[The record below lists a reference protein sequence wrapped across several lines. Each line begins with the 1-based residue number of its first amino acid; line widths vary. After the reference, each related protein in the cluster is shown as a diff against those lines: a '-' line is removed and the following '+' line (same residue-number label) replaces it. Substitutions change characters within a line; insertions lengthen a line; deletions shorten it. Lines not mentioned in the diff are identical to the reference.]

1 MRTLALAVCTA
12 IGLASIVPAA
22 PVRAAPAQGGRMPA
36 PIVFFDI
43 AGPDMAKQ
51 AAFYRAVFDWDVAPD
66 GRFSAPAAAPLAGT
80 LRADPADKVLYFGVD
95 DVTAALARITAAGG
109 QVVAPRFEVKGVVVL
124 GLFTDPAGN
133 RLGLVEMAGGKPKV
147 P

>member
-1 MRTLALAVCTA
+1 MRKLVIAACGALALA
-12 IGLASIVPAA
+12 LAHPALA
-22 PVRAAPAQGGRMPA
+22 AQGGHMPA

-51 AAFYRAVFDWDVAPD
+51 AAFYRTVFDWDVGAAGQVTAP
-66 GRFSAPAAAPLAGT
+66 SVLPLPGT
-80 LRADPADKVLYFGVD
+80 LRADPAEKVIYLGVE
-95 DVTAALARITAAGG
+95 DVTATLAKIEANGG
-109 QVVAPRFEVKGVVVL
+109 KVVTPRFEVKGVVVL

-133 RLGLVEMAGGKPKV
+133 RMGLVEMAGGKPKV

>member
-1 MRTLALAVCTA
+1 MKPALLAAATLAAVV
-12 IGLASIVPAA
+12 L
-22 PVRAAPAQGGRMPA
+22 AQGAIAQTGKPMPA

-51 AAFYRAVFDWDVAPD
+51 AAFYRTVFDWDVGQD
-66 GRFSAPAAAPLAGT
+66 GRFSAPVTPRLAGT
-80 LRADPADKVLYFGVD
+80 LRQDPKDKIIYLGVD
-95 DVTAALARITAAGG
+95 DVTATLAKVTANGG
-109 QVVAPRFEVKGVVVL
+109 HVIQPRMEVKGVVVL

-133 RLGLVEMAGGKPKV
+133 SMGLVELKDGMPKI

>member
-1 MRTLALAVCTA
+1 MTLAAWAA
-12 IGLASIVPAA
+12 IGLALAHPAA
-22 PVRAAPAQGGRMPA
+22 AATGGHMPA

-51 AAFYRAVFDWDVAPD
+51 AAFYRTVFDWNTRPD
-66 GRFSAPAAAPLAGT
+66 GGFTAPAPAAAALPGT
-80 LRADPADKVLYFGVD
+80 LRADPAGKIIYIGVD
-95 DVTAALARITAAGG
+95 DVTATLARIVANGG
-109 QVVAPRFEVKGVVVL
+109 KVVQPRMEVKGVVVL

-133 RLGLVEMAGGKPKV
+133 SMGLVEMAGGKPKV

>member
-1 MRTLALAVCTA
+1 
-12 IGLASIVPAA
+12 
-22 PVRAAPAQGGRMPA
+22 MPA

-51 AAFYRAVFDWDVAPD
+51 AAFYRTVFDWDVGPD
-66 GRFSAPAAAPLAGT
+66 GRFTAPAAAPLAGT
-80 LRADPADKVLYFGVD
+80 LRADPAEKVFYLGVD
-95 DVTAALARITAAGG
+95 DVTATLAKIVANGG
-109 QVVAPRFEVKGVVVL
+109 QIVAPRFEVKGVVVL

-133 RLGLVEMAGGKPKV
+133 RLGLVEIAGGKPKV